1 MIRMKARKHVEM
13 GVLAEAV
20 RSEKPGVASSILALG
35 TFSNARPV
43 RDWAFA
49 LASEALPES
58 LCEIRHMLEV
68 PGSPGEAAYAA
79 IAASTVYREALRE
92 ADPPIHSWMVP
103 YGWLDGADLY
113 RTVSVMTSP
122 PGGTVVDLG
131 CGLGGGSLWFLSFAD
146 SKLVGIDLSPAAIEG
161 ARALASS
168 AGHAGDTR
176 FYVAAAESTGLPDAS
191 ADDAVSFDALSADK
205 DLRTQMAS
213 IPLEKRF
220 LVTSHDAFQY
230 FARAYLATEEELL
243 EGNWHPRFSAPEGL
257 SPECELS
264 SIDIYR
270 IISHLKEYRI
280 RILFTES
287 NVNQDSIKK
296 ILEAGKK
303 KGLRLSIASRPLY
316 SDAMGTPGT
325 PEGSYLGMMRY
336 NGQVISHALHPGDS

>member
-1 MIRMKARKHVEM
+1 MKARKHVEM

-191 ADDAVSFDALSADK
+191 ADDAVSFDALSYMDAPAVIRELDRILK
-205 DLRTQMAS
+205 PRGRFCCTAS
-213 IPLEKRF
+213 EWTGAGEPPLPTFQRDYRALFEAANYR
-220 LVTSHDAFQY
+220 LDSHVV
-230 FARAYLATEEELL
+230 
-243 EGNWHPRFSAPEGL
+243 L
-257 SPECELS
+257 SPERGVRVARALV
-264 SIDIYR
+264 R
-270 IISHLKEYRI
+270 
-280 RILFTES
+280 
-287 NVNQDSIKK
+287 
-296 ILEAGKK
+296 LEERLRAEIGDAAAGALLA
-303 KGLRLSIASRPLY
+303 GARQRLASEPRRRDVFFAATK
-316 SDAMGTPGT
+316 SK
-325 PEGSYLGMMRY
+325 
-336 NGQVISHALHPGDS
+336 